1 MPRAERWNC
10 SSVLQANE
18 LSGNSSITDRTS
30 PYTSEW
36 RNRPEIARLSLTKP
50 DIEPRTRINQHS
62 VGARASTISPRMP
75 PHRPR
80 NSRRMGLA
88 IRSRIQ
94 NTPFTKQKM
103 IPVLANHR
111 RTGQA
116 SEIFNGWVGEGAIRV
131 REIHGRCTTEVISW
145 PFGYGSVRNP
155 SVQGRKTGS
164 HGTKAVGGFA
174 TDTAVFFNGTTGY
187 TMYVSTRCFDRSLF
201 TSSDSW
207 VRRALWQDELDYRH
221 GTGHRVGHFLNVHE

>member
-131 REIHGRCTTEVISW
+131 REIHGRCTTEVISCHLGMDLSGI
-145 PFGYGSVRNP
+145 PQFKEGKREAMARKLLEDLRPILLYFSMVQLATLCMSLPDALIDPYLLLVIHGYDGLC
-155 SVQGRKTGS
+155 GKTS
-164 HGTKAVGGFA
+164 ST
-174 TDTAVFFNGTTGY
+174 TDTVPAT
-187 TMYVSTRCFDRSLF
+187 
-201 TSSDSW
+201 
-207 VRRALWQDELDYRH
+207 E
-221 GTGHRVGHFLNVHE
+221 